1 MIRLVRARLPLVIGA
16 VLPFAACDGEPAG
29 LDALAPEV
37 VASSVA
43 PNDHN
48 VLSAIV
54 SVRARR
60 ADSLMVRYGPTGG
73 PLDDATPATV
83 PEAEDVVLPVL
94 GLHPETEYI
103 LQVVA
108 FGSRVETGEVL
119 SFTTGSLPDDLP
131 AYLAGGPAPSLGHVV
146 FAAGPFGLVLDNA
159 GRVVWY
165 RRFPDGPGLNFQA
178 QPNGRYVARPPP
190 TDPAAVGPWVE
201 IDPLGNITRTLGCVG
216 ELPSRF
222 HDLIAQPDGSYWILC
237 DETRILDLS
246 HLGGSVD
253 ASVIGTTVQ
262 HVGEDGTLLF
272 AWSPFDHFEVEHLD
286 PDQVAAPAVN
296 WTHGNA
302 LDLDGDGN
310 LLVSFRN
317 LSEITKIDTVTG
329 EVVWRMGG
337 AGNEFAFQEARAG
350 FARQHGLRVTGPDR
364 FLLLDNLGDPLESRV
379 ERYVYDPVERTARL
393 EASYGSAPA
402 VVASLGG
409 TTQPLP
415 DGRMLVSF
423 GNGGRVEE
431 YDADG
436 AVVWRIESP
445 GYVFRAQRIRSLY
458 SPGTGS
464 PR

>member
-1 MIRLVRARLPLVIGA
+1 V
-16 VLPFAACDGEPAG
+16 E
-29 LDALAPEV
+29 
-37 VASSVA
+37 ASSVA

-60 ADSLMVRYGPTGG
+60 ADSLMVRYGPAGG
-73 PLDDATPATV
+73 SLDHATPAAV
-83 PEAEDVVLPVL
+83 PETEDVVLPVL
-94 GLHPETEYI
+94 GLHPDTEYA

-108 FGSRVETGEVL
+108 FGSEVETGEVL

-131 AYLAGGPAPSLGHVV
+131 AFVAGGSDPSPGFVV
-146 FAAGPFGLVLDNA
+146 IAAGPFGLVLDNT

-165 RRFPDGPGLNFQA
+165 HRFPNGPGLNFQA
-178 QPNGRYVARPPP
+178 QPNGHYVARPPP
-190 TDPAAVGPWVE
+190 PDPAVVEPWVE
-201 IDPLGNITRTLGCVG
+201 IDPLGTIIRTLGCV
-216 ELPSRF
+216 EEMQPRF

-237 DETRILDLS
+237 DEVRVLDLS
-246 HLGGSVD
+246 NMGGSAD
-253 ASVIGTTVQ
+253 AFVIGTAVQ

-272 AWSPFDHFEVEHLD
+272 SWSPFDHFDVDSLD
-286 PDQVAAPAVN
+286 ADQVAAPAVN

-317 LSEITKIDTVTG
+317 LSEITKIDTRSG
-329 EVVWRMGG
+329 EVMWRMGG
-337 AGNEFAFQEARAG
+337 AANEFAFQEVPAG
-350 FARQHGLRVTGPDR
+350 FARQHGLRATGRNR
-364 FLLLDNLGDPLESRV
+364 FLLLDNLGDPLESRA
-379 ERYVYDPVERTARL
+379 EQYVYDPVDRTARL

-402 VVASLGG
+402 VVARLGG

-415 DGRMLVSF
+415 EGRTLVSF

-458 SPGTGS
+458 SPGAAP